1 MASALGQTL
10 GDIEVVVADDGSVV
24 PVELEPDPRMRVV
37 RNDRPLGVSG
47 ARNAGLAAARGR
59 YVSFLDDDNLLLPD
73 MAERSF
79 AALER
84 STLPPP
90 VAVVSGVEIV
100 GPGGR
105 VLDVRLPPS
114 HPRGDHYSLEPLAAG
129 RSHMSKHTLVVD
141 RALLA
146 GLGGFDAR
154 IRSRQM
160 ADLFLRLNPVCSI
173 EGLAEVTMRIM
184 RPNADRLSRDQGNLV
199 EGFEA
204 FVRKHRVLLESHP
217 HGHADAYLGHAR
229 MSLVAGPRRAAPVA
243 FARAL
248 RVAPGHTLR
257 TALDPRRAI
266 ALARTWSSSG

>member
-10 GDIEVVVADDGSVV
+10 RDIEVVVADDGSVT
-24 PVELEPDPRMRVV
+24 PVELDADPRVRVV

-59 YVSFLDDDNLLLPD
+59 YVTFLDDDNLLLPD
-73 MAERSF
+73 MAERSL

-90 VAVVSGVEIV
+90 VAVVSGIEVV

-114 HPRGDHYSLEPLAAG
+114 HPRGEHYSLEPLPAG

-141 RALLA
+141 RDLLA

-160 ADLFLRLNPVCSI
+160 SDLFLRLNPVCSI
-173 EGLAEVTMRIM
+173 EGLAEVTMRLT
-184 RPNADRLSRDQGNLV
+184 RLGGARLSRNQASLE

-204 FVRKHRVLLESHP
+204 FVRKHRALLESHP
-217 HGHADAYLGHAR
+217 RGYADALLGHAR
-229 MSLVAGPRRAAPVA
+229 MSLVAGPRRAAPAA

-248 RVAPGHTLR
+248 RVAPRHTLAV
-257 TALDPRRAI
+257 ALDPRRAV